1 MKNLKVAL
9 IGNMNNNNF
18 VLLRCLLDQGIDVNL
33 LILKNEPAHFSPGSD
48 TNEIE
53 KYNDKIKIVKWGDRK
68 DWFSI
73 SGKEINNDL
82 KLYNFLIG
90 TDLAPAFCGRA
101 QRNLDIFVP
110 HGSDLGHFTYYKLT
124 WPNKLIQTWFAV
136 YMQRKYIPKV
146 KYFHMEGS
154 IELYEK
160 RWMKFKGNSIRW
172 TISMPLVYKE
182 KKESVDYKCNIIKN
196 IKKIKK
202 ESDLTLYYNVR
213 HVWGGDKNKDA
224 NQKGSDK
231 VLRGL
236 SLFKERNPE
245 IIFNLITFEYG
256 TKVNESKKLIKK
268 LKLEEN
274 IKWFPLSE
282 RKNIIV
288 GMQEADL
295 VLGEFENSWVTYSVI
310 AEALSLN
317 KPIITY
323 REDECHIKT
332 YNDLYYILNAK
343 TDVQIC
349 EKIEYYLKNKNEV
362 IEKSSR
368 GWDWYKSNI
377 NIPAISLYT
386 QAIQYKS

>member
-18 VLLRCLLDQGIDVNL
+18 VLLRYLLDLGIDANL
-33 LILKNEPAHFSPGSD
+33 LILKNEPAHFSAKSD
-48 TNEIE
+48 TNEVE
-53 KYNDKIKIVKWGDRK
+53 KYNDKIKTVKWGDRK

-82 KLYNFLIG
+82 QIYDFLIG

-110 HGSDLGHFTYYKLT
+110 HGSDLGHFTYYRLT
-124 WPNKLIQTWFAV
+124 WPNKLIQTWAAV

-146 KYFHMEGS
+146 KYFHMEKNN
-154 IELYEK
+154 ELYEK
-160 RWMKFKGNSIRW
+160 RWKRFKGNSIRW
-172 TISMPLVYKE
+172 TISTPLVYKE
-182 KKESVDYKCNIIKN
+182 KKEINDYNINFIKS
-196 IKKIKK
+196 IKKIK
-202 ESDLTLYYNVR
+202 EASDLFLYYNVR

-231 VLRGL
+231 LIRGL

-256 TKVNESKKLIKK
+256 TKVHESKKLIKK

-282 RKNIIV
+282 RKNIII

-295 VLGEFENSWVTYSVI
+295 VFGEFENSWVTYSVI

-323 REDECHIKT
+323 RDDVSHIKN

-343 TDVQIC
+343 SDIEIC
-349 EKIEYYLKNKNEV
+349 EKIEYYLNNKDEV
-362 IEKSSR
+362 IKKSSN
-368 GWDWYKSNI
+368 GWSWYTSKI
-377 NIPAISLYT
+377 NIPAISLYKE
-386 QAIQYKS
+386 AIKFKS